1 MSLMGYK
8 RSEQLTTGRKG
19 LHRTR
24 ENSECA
30 QTHMKNNPPIRIRH
44 AYPDDA
50 SFLATSALI
59 AGRAHVHK
67 GIWEV
72 ILGGSEEECLD
83 FLHHISVTTVPHLF
97 HYSCYF
103 IAEYAKDR
111 PVGSLGG
118 YDSKQLGHQALQLA
132 LGEVVKKLNLTP
144 QAFQEAEER
153 SSKMLICLPKEIDGA
168 WVIDSV
174 ATLPQYRKKGIAEKL
189 MEHVLHEGKERGYT
203 MAQINMYIG
212 NEPALNLY
220 KKMGF
225 EVIEEKRDEY
235 FERTIGSPGM
245 LSLARTL

>member
-1 MSLMGYK
+1 
-8 RSEQLTTGRKG
+8 
-19 LHRTR
+19 
-24 ENSECA
+24 
-30 QTHMKNNPPIRIRH
+30 MKNNPTIRIRQ
-44 AYPDDA
+44 ASPDDA

-72 ILGGSEEECLD
+72 ILGGTEEECLD
-83 FLHHISVTTVPHLF
+83 FLHHVSVTTVPHLF

-103 IAEYAKDR
+103 IAEYAKDG

-118 YDSKQLGHQALQLA
+118 YDPQKLGYQALQPA
-132 LGEVVKKLNLTP
+132 LPEIVKKLNLSD
-144 QAFQEAEER
+144 QAFQKAEER
-153 SSKMLICLPKEIDGA
+153 SSKMLVCLPKEIEGA

-174 ATLPQYRKKGIAEKL
+174 ATLPEYRKRGIAVKL
-189 MEHVLHEGKERGYT
+189 LECVLHEGKERGYN

-225 EVIEEKRDEY
+225 EAIEEKRDAY
-235 FERTIGSPGM
+235 FEHTIGSPGM
-245 LSLARTL
+245 LSLARSL

>member
-1 MSLMGYK
+1 MTM
-8 RSEQLTTGRKG
+8 TN
-19 LHRTR
+19 
-24 ENSECA
+24 NS
-30 QTHMKNNPPIRIRH
+30 TIRIRH

-50 SFLATSALI
+50 SFLAKSALI
-59 AGRAHVHK
+59 AGRAHVNK

-72 ILGGSEEECLD
+72 ILGGTEEACLD

-103 IAEYAKDR
+103 IAEYAGNG

-118 YDSKQLGHQALQLA
+118 YDPKQLGYEALQPA
-132 LGEVVKKLNLTP
+132 IYEVVTKLNLP
-144 QAFQEAEER
+144 ARAIREAEER
-153 SSKMLICLPKEIDGA
+153 STKILVCLPKEIEGA

-174 ATLPQYRKKGIAEKL
+174 ATLPEYRKRGVAEKL
-189 MEHVLHEGKERGYT
+189 MEHVLYEGKERGYDV
-203 MAQINMYIG
+203 AQINMYIG
-212 NEPALNLY
+212 NAPALNLY

-225 EVIEEKRDEY
+225 KVIEEKREAY